1 MKKILIAILFLFIC
15 IESIAFDFSLTTPS
29 GQVLFYDINE
39 STSTVMVT
47 APVHSK
53 VKSSYVGY
61 TKPSGNL
68 IIPNEV
74 INNGI
79 NYVVTAIDNNAFGN
93 CTELETVVIPDN
105 VVIIGDEAFLNCNN
119 LRVVKLGKNIKKIGS
134 SAFLSCTKLQQINL
148 PNTLTEIS
156 KHAFANCSSLEKIV
170 IPDNI
175 KNIEPYTFY
184 SCEKLKEIILPSS
197 IEYVGEAAFAFCRN
211 IVSLSFSN
219 KLKIVEDKAFSSCV
233 QLKNVNLPDSLISL
247 GSFAFS
253 TCSSLQS
260 IEIPSLIRE
269 INNSTFLYCKN
280 LENVVLPNDLREI
293 HNNAFEYCTKLK
305 TIKIPS
311 SITAIGN
318 ATFANCVNLDSV
330 HLPSSVNLIG
340 SYAFRNCTNL
350 KAINLESVQH
360 IDKYAFEQCK
370 NLEKII
376 LSNAREIRE
385 YAFSE
390 CTKLKTVEIPNTID
404 TIRNYVFYSCS
415 GIEKLSIGN
424 NVKSIGNYAFYKC
437 MKLDSLEFPS
447 ATTTIGIAAFEKCT
461 NLSSIT
467 FGENLLT
474 ISDYAFNNC
483 KKLKS
488 IAFKSIY
495 PPKVFKN
502 TWKNSSKDLVISLP
516 LGSDENY
523 VSFLGIEKM
532 IPEIKKEIVATPI
545 VSATR
550 MEINLTKINSIDL
563 FSENII
569 EESYQYTKG
578 LSKLP
583 QKRKILCLDYP
594 QLISTLTTSL
604 YAFNSQPIEFENLV
618 VSKTEQPI
626 IIEQQMEYPEILVV
640 KEEPKKEIKKVSV
653 RILSEDYLKGEVKGG
668 GEFNVGEEILISAIE
683 KEGYKFVSWNDNNLD
698 NPRTL
703 QIVSDTALYAIF
715 EAETLMIDVQSNDFV
730 MGETYGSGLYE
741 YNSEVIITADAFDGY
756 QFVKWNDGNTE
767 NPRTIKVNEEKTIYI
782 AIFSPRGNFGISDKL
797 TFYPNPTKGPVYLSK
812 KAKMIEVFN
821 TSGNLVEIFV
831 DKSVVDI
838 SYLPEG
844 TYTFRVTVNEG
855 IQTLKVVL
863 KK

>member
-1 MKKILIAILFLFIC
+1 MKKIIFAVLFLFIC

-29 GQVLFYDINE
+29 GQVLFYDVNE
-39 STSTVMVT
+39 GTSTVMVT

-74 INNGI
+74 SNNGI
-79 NYVVTAIDNNAFGN
+79 NYTVTAIDNNAFSN

-119 LRVVKLGKNIKKIGS
+119 LRVVKLGANIKKIGS
-134 SAFLSCTKLQQINL
+134 SAFLSCAKLQQINL
-148 PNTLTEIS
+148 PNSLTEIS
-156 KHAFANCSSLEKIV
+156 KHAFSNCSSLEKIA

-175 KNIEPYTFY
+175 QNIESYTFY
-184 SCEKLKEIILPSS
+184 SCEKLKEIIFPASL
-197 IEYVGEAAFAFCRN
+197 EYIGEAAFAFCRS
-211 IVSLSFSN
+211 IVSISFTNS
-219 KLKIVEDKAFSSCV
+219 LKIIDNKAFSSCV
-233 QLKNVNLPDSLISL
+233 QLKNVNLPGSLISL

-293 HNNAFEYCTKLK
+293 HNNAFEYCVKLK

-311 SITAIGN
+311 SITSIGN
-318 ATFANCVNLDSV
+318 ATFSNCVSLDSV
-330 HLPSSVNLIG
+330 YLPSSVNLIG

-350 KAINLESVQH
+350 KSINLETVQY
-360 IDKYAFEQCK
+360 IEKYAFEKCK
-370 NLEKII
+370 NLENII
-376 LSNAREIRE
+376 LYNAREIRE

-390 CTKLKTVEIPNTID
+390 CVKLKSVEIPNTID

-415 GIEKLSIGN
+415 GIEKLKIGD

-437 MKLDSLEFPS
+437 MKIDSLALPS
-447 ATTTIGIAAFEKCT
+447 VTTTIGIAAFEKCS
-461 NLSSIT
+461 NLSSVI
-467 FGENLLT
+467 FGENILT

-488 IAFKSIY
+488 IAFKSIH

-502 TWKNSSKDLVISLP
+502 TWKNSSKNLVVSVPI
-516 LGSDENY
+516 GSDENY
-523 VSFLGIEKM
+523 LSFIGIEEKM
-532 IPEIKKEIVATPI
+532 SEIKKELTMSPI
-545 VSATR
+545 ANSPR
-550 MEINLTKINSIDL
+550 MDMNLTKINSIDL

-569 EESYQYTKG
+569 EESYEYTKG
-578 LSKLP
+578 LSKIP

-604 YAFNSQPIEFENLV
+604 YAFNSQPIEIGSLIIG
-618 VSKTEQPI
+618 KTEQPI
-626 IIEQQMEYPEILVV
+626 IIEQQIEESETLFS
-640 KEEPKKEIKKVSV
+640 KEETKKDIKKVAV
-653 RILSEDYLKGEVKGG
+653 KVLSEDYLKGDVKGSG
-668 GEFNVGEEILISAIE
+668 VFNEGAEIVISALE
-683 KEGYKFVSWNDNNLD
+683 NKGYKFVSWNDNNVD
-698 NPRTL
+698 NPRTI
-703 QIVSDTALYAIF
+703 QITSDTTLYAIF
-715 EAETLMIDVQSNDFV
+715 EAETLMIDVQSNDVV
-730 MGETYGSGLYE
+730 MGETYGGGLYE
-741 YNSEVIITADAFDGY
+741 YNSEVIITADAFEGY

-767 NPRTIKVNEEKTIYI
+767 NPRTIKANEGKTIYI
-782 AIFSPRGNFGISDKL
+782 AIFSPRGGFEISDKL
-797 TFYPNPTKGPVYLSK
+797 TYYPNPTKGVVYLSK

-844 TYTFRVTVNEG
+844 AYTFRVTINEG